1 VSSNHLT
8 LERVWKFSRRPRE
21 YMRMYHDLSKQ
32 IIANPKVRDDINHD
46 FLETNRKEIK
56 LQRNNHFSPELV
68 KSFSAH
74 ATMKFKSHRTVNG
87 VDSEFIQTS

>member
-1 VSSNHLT
+1 
-8 LERVWKFSRRPRE
+8 
-21 YMRMYHDLSKQ
+21 MRMYHDLSKQ
-32 IIANPKVRDDINHD
+32 IIANPKGRDNINHD

-68 KSFSAH
+68 KNFSAH
-74 ATMKFKSHRTVNG
+74 AAMKFKSHRTVNG